1 MSIIN
6 EALKKAARQRAEDQS
21 DSMANMHGA
30 SGSGNGRRT
39 PMRSQTMVLIGAAAL
54 ALIVVSVVITG
65 LLLTG
70 KSQPKVDFVT
80 ATVPTTEVPAS
91 VTVQMPTI
99 SLAPL
104 PKPMPTPIVA
114 AVSTPLPSAPAVQVT
129 VKAPEPAAPSP
140 TVAVP
145 ELSHADRVEAFM
157 DNLHV
162 SGVRAAGT
170 DSKALVDGHVYRVN
184 DVLNRP
190 LGLKLVKI
198 EEGQLTFVDSRGDT
212 YIKNF

>member
-1 MSIIN
+1 MSLIN

-21 DSMANMHGA
+21 DSMAPMPG
-30 SGSGNGRRT
+30 GGRGNGRRT
-39 PMRSQTMVLIGAAAL
+39 PVRSQTWVLIGAAAL

-70 KSQPKVDFVT
+70 KSQPKVVFVAAAAPAAEVT
-80 ATVPTTEVPAS
+80 AP

-104 PKPMPTPIVA
+104 PKPAPTAVAVPTPA
-114 AVSTPLPSAPAVQVT
+114 PSASGVQLA

-140 TVAVP
+140 TVALP
-145 ELSHADRVEAFM
+145 ELSHADRIEAFM
-157 DNLHV
+157 DKLHV

-184 DVLNRP
+184 DVLDRP